1 MINNNTAQYMESEIT
16 ASSANETVLKLY
28 DGAINFLKTALIKI
42 DEEDGMP
49 EKAKL
54 VEKTVNIVDYL
65 QSCLDKEKGDI
76 IAKNLDALYDYM
88 MVSLTEANIKNDK
101 PKIEEIVGLLQQLRE
116 GWSGIMKKPTT
127 NNESTGK
134 NQRNVS
140 NYGEE
145 GQQASSSK
153 RIEVNV

>member
-1 MINNNTAQYMESEIT
+1 MINTSTAQYMESEIT
-16 ASSANETVLKLY
+16 TSSPNETVLKLY
-28 DGAINFLKTALIKI
+28 DGAINFLKTALIKV

-65 QSCLDKEKGDI
+65 QSCLDKEKGGV

-101 PKIEEIVGLLQQLRE
+101 PKIEEIVGLLQELRG
-116 GWSGIMKKPTT
+116 GWSDIMKKPTT
-127 NNESTGK
+127 INESTGE

-145 GQQASSSK
+145 GQQVSSSK
-153 RIEVNV
+153 RIEVSI

>member
-1 MINNNTAQYMESEIT
+1 MVNTSTAQYMESEIAT
-16 ASSANETVLKLY
+16 SSPNETVLKLY
-28 DGAINFLKTALIKI
+28 DGSINFLKSALIKM

-49 EKAKL
+49 GKAKL

-65 QSCLDKEKGDI
+65 QSCLDKEKGGV

-101 PKIEEIVGLLQQLRE
+101 PKIKEIMGLLQELRE

-127 NNESTGK
+127 NNESTVE
-134 NQRNVS
+134 NQLNVS
-140 NYGEE
+140 NYGGE
-145 GQQASSSK
+145 GQQALTSK
-153 RIEVNV
+153 RIEINI